1 MFRKLTFL
9 MALIL
14 VSGII
19 SSSEGTTPQI
29 SGVSG
34 TVAQGNTITISGS
47 YMVDEDATNW
57 DSFFSNNPDA
67 SGFEGT
73 SPSADGYS
81 GVGPTGGTYVTNVQL
96 LGSQSMRF
104 HVQGASS
111 NCPVGNLMDYNA
123 FAPQDTYNGERYY
136 RLYARWK

>member
-1 MFRKLTFL
+1 MSKKLSFL

-29 SGVSG
+29 SSVSG

-47 YMVDEDATNW
+47 YMMDEDKTDW
-57 DSFFSNNPDA
+57 DVFFSNNPNA
-67 SGFEGT
+67 SSFEGT

-81 GVGPTGGTYVTNVQL
+81 AIGPSGGTYVTDVKV
-96 LGSQSMRF
+96 LGSKSIRF
-104 HVQGASS
+104 HVQAL
-111 NCPVGNLMDYNA
+111 PVIVL
-123 FAPQDTYNGERYY
+123 
-136 RLYARWK
+136 